1 MYHILY
7 NPLACSGKGEEN
19 AKKLKDFYKDEEIEF
34 TDVTSLTSETCK
46 DYMANIKSGDSLVIC
61 GGDGTLNRAIN
72 EIGLTGRD
80 HDIYYY
86 ATGTGNDFMNDI
98 KEDASNKPVLIDKYI
113 EYLPKVEVN
122 GMTKKF
128 INNVGFGIDGYCTEV
143 GDELAAQNVKDINY
157 SGIAIKGLLGKFKPA
172 NAKVVI
178 DGHEMEFK
186 KAWLAPTMNGR
197 FYGGG
202 MMPTPDQDRLNKDH
216 EVSLF
221 VWYGSGKLRTLMAF
235 PSIFKGE
242 HLKHDKMCKVFT
254 GHDITVTFDKPC
266 PLQIDGETVKNV
278 TTYKVSSPAAA
289 AAGSIPNTFA
299 AKTINFEAAM

>member
-19 AKKLKDFYKDEEIEF
+19 AKKLKDYYKDEEVEF
-34 TDVTSLTSETCK
+34 TDVTTLTEKTCK
-46 DYMANIKSGDSLVIC
+46 DYMAGIKSDDSLVIC
-61 GGDGTLNRAIN
+61 GGDGTLNRAVN
-72 EIGLTGRD
+72 EIGLSGRD

-98 KEDASNKPVLIDKYI
+98 KENDSDKPVLIDKYI
-113 EYLPKVEVN
+113 EHLPTVEVK

-128 INNVGFGIDGYCTEV
+128 LNNVGFGIDGYCTEV
-143 GDELAAQNVKDINY
+143 GDELAKQNVKDINY

-178 DGHEMEFK
+178 DGREMEFK

-242 HLKHDKMCKVFT
+242 HLKHTKMCKVFK
-254 GHDITVTFDKPC
+254 GHDITVTFDRPC
-266 PLQIDGETVKNV
+266 PLQIDGETVKDV
-278 TTYKVSSPAAA
+278 TTYRVYA
-289 AAGSIPNTFA
+289 
-299 AKTINFEAAM
+299 

>member
-19 AKKLKDFYKDEEIEF
+19 AKKLKDYYKDEEVEF
-34 TDVTSLTSETCK
+34 TDVTTLTEKTCQ
-46 DYMANIKSGDSLVIC
+46 DYMAGIKSDDSLVIC
-61 GGDGTLNRAIN
+61 GGDGTLNRSIN
-72 EIGLTGRD
+72 EIGLNGRD

-98 KEDASNKPVLIDKYI
+98 KENDSNKPVLIDKYI
-113 EYLPKVEVN
+113 EHLPTVEVK

-143 GDELAAQNVKDINY
+143 GDELAKQNVKDINY

-172 NAKVVI
+172 NAKVII
-178 DGHEMEFK
+178 DGREMEFK

-202 MMPTPDQDRLNKDH
+202 MMPTPDQDRLNKEH

-242 HLKHDKMCKVFT
+242 QLKHTKMCKVLK
-254 GHDITVTFDKPC
+254 GHDITVTFDRPC
-266 PLQIDGETVKNV
+266 PLQIDGETVKDV
-278 TTYKVSSPAAA
+278 TTYRVYA
-289 AAGSIPNTFA
+289 
-299 AKTINFEAAM
+299 